1 MNFTLEKSATAFA
14 EAKRYIP
21 GGVNSPVRSFRGVGG
36 TPPFIAKAAG
46 SRIYDIDGHS
56 YIDYVGSWGPMIL
69 GHAHPEVTHELT
81 DALTRGTSYGAP
93 TLLETEL
100 ARMITEAVPSMELV
114 RFVNSGTEAT
124 MSVLRLA
131 RAFTKRNKIIKFAG
145 CYHGHHDSL
154 LVKAGSGATTLGVP
168 DSPGVPE
175 SIAGNTITVEY
186 NDAAGLAA
194 VFEKQ
199 GEDIAA
205 VIIEPVPGNMG
216 LVLPRPGYL
225 KQVREITEKYGALL
239 IFDEVMSGFRVAY
252 GGAQELYNI
261 TPDLTCLGKVIGGG
275 LPVGA
280 YGGRQDIMELIA
292 PAGPVY
298 QAGTLSGNPLA
309 MTAGLATLRLL
320 SHTEGFYEQVT
331 KTTAALCTG
340 IQAQAQ
346 KQGFDFQFHQVGTM
360 FGLFFTDKP
369 VYDYASAKQ
378 SDVDAFNIYFHAMLE
393 QGVYLAPSQ
402 FEASFMSG
410 VHSQADIDAT
420 IAASGN
426 AFAKVAQYYSQ
437 RRA

>member
-1 MNFTLEKSATAFA
+1 MKFTLEKSAVAFA

-36 TPPFIAKAAG
+36 TPPFIAKAVG
-46 SRIYDIDGHS
+46 SRIYDIDGNS

-81 DALTRGTSYGAP
+81 DALARGTSYGAP

-100 ARMITEAVPSMELV
+100 ARLITEAVPSMELV

-186 NDAAGLAA
+186 NDAAGLASI
-194 VFEKQ
+194 FEQQ

-252 GGAQELYNI
+252 GGAQEVYNI

-331 KTTAALCTG
+331 KTTAALCAG

-346 KQGFDFQFHQVGTM
+346 KQGFNFQFHQAGTM

-369 VYDYASAKQ
+369 VYDYDSAKQ
-378 SDVDAFNIYFHAMLE
+378 SDVAAFNIYFHSMLE

-410 VHSQADIDAT
+410 VHTQADIEAT

-426 AFAKVAQYYSQ
+426 AFATVAQYYCQ
-437 RRA
+437 QKA